1 MKALLNAFLE
11 SISNLKVHFLPFS
24 RCITKELPP
33 DGDSIGEDKL
43 FFPAQNV
50 VIGGNF
56 YMTVFFMHSESDRET
71 IINLFICL
79 FLVFALTLTDGGRH
93 SKLFLQRKLLIHPI
107 LFNASVQNDFQMEI
121 SPWTENETYIL
132 LHVLQQLRGKA
143 HFRETMNATQH
154 RPLLKPRRNKTE
166 LRLEAS
172 WAISR

>member
-93 SKLFLQRKLLIHPI
+93 SKLFCNGNCWYT
-107 LFNASVQNDFQMEI
+107 LFCLMHLSKTI
-121 SPWTENETYIL
+121 SRWKFPLELKMKHIFCYMCYSSFGERRISAKPWTQHST
-132 LHVLQQLRGKA
+132 A
-143 HFRETMNATQH
+143 HC
-154 RPLLKPRRNKTE
+154 
-166 LRLEAS
+166 
-172 WAISR
+172 